1 MDQFI
6 GKKLDGRYQIE
17 SLIGVGGMANVYRA
31 KDLRTGRTVAVKIL
45 REEFM
50 QNAELVRRFKN
61 ESKAISILNHPNIV
75 KVYDVSVTD
84 RLNYIV
90 MEYIDGITLKE
101 YMKQRGG
108 SLTWKEVVHFAQQI
122 LGALEHAH
130 SQGVVHRDVKPQN
143 IMLLA
148 NGSLKMMDFGIARF
162 SREQCVTESDKAIG
176 SVHYISPEQASGAAT
191 TQTTDIYSVG
201 VIMYE
206 MLSGRLPFEGE
217 DAVKVAMRHITDRPP
232 ALHSLAPEVPM
243 ALVEITEK
251 AMAKNPVNR
260 YQSAS
265 EMIDAINQFK
275 KDPDIRFEYQYIVE
289 DSPERVIGKVVRKS
303 QNTPARRTVSQAGK
317 RTAPGQKAAAAPR
330 EQLGAASLARHKA
343 PERSTKKKKGFPL
356 VPSLLG
362 ITVACVVATVFICH
376 HIFSSS
382 SNALFSNRE
391 DVVLTDFVG
400 MTRAQVEADP
410 SYKDLKIVF
419 EEEYNANSEAG
430 YVYSQAPKAGRTV
443 KQGQKVTVKISMG
456 TQYIAVPSVISMTQT
471 DAQKTLKDSG
481 LTVSMRPT
489 YTSDQAVGTVAD
501 TDPAVGT
508 EVPSG
513 STVTIYV
520 AREKVDTTRTVPNV
534 TGVSVEDAK
543 TALQNSGLI
552 MGAQT
557 QDYSDLPA
565 GTVVEQAISPGTEV
579 RVNSAVDV
587 VVSMGPAPA
596 EETSSETTDSDE
608 GDWGTREDG
617 DYSGRPLWWFLP
629 ENERPKT

>member
-31 KDLRTGRTVAVKIL
+31 NDLRNDRVVAVKIL
-45 REEFM
+45 REEFL

-108 SLTWKEVVHFAQQI
+108 PLTWKEVVHFAQQI
-122 LGALEHAH
+122 LSALEHAH

-162 SREQCVTESDKAIG
+162 SREQSVTESDKAIG
-176 SVHYISPEQASGAAT
+176 SVHYISPEQAGGAET

-206 MLSGRLPFEGE
+206 MLSGRLPFDGE
-217 DAVKVAMRHITDRPP
+217 DAVKVAMRHITDKPP
-232 ALHSLAPEVPM
+232 ALHEIAPEVPM

-251 AMAKNPVNR
+251 AMAKNPANR
-260 YQSAS
+260 YQSAH
-265 EMIDAINQFK
+265 EMSDAIQQFK
-275 KDPDIRFEYQYIVE
+275 KDPDIRFEYKYMVE

-303 QNTPARRTVSQAGK
+303 QAAPARRTVSQAG
-317 RTAPGQKAAAAPR
+317 RRPAAPAHR
-330 EQLGAASLARHKA
+330 AEQHAAPQSAAESLARHKTG
-343 PERSTKKKKGFPL
+343 ERGKKKKGFPL
-356 VPSLLG
+356 IPALLG
-362 ITVACVVATVFICH
+362 ITLACVAATVLVCY
-376 HIFSSS
+376 HIFSGS
-382 SNALFSNRE
+382 SNALFSNRA

-410 SYKDLKIVF
+410 SYKSLKVVF
-419 EEEYNANSEAG
+419 EEEYNANSDAG
-430 YVYSQAPKAGRTV
+430 YVYSQAPRAGRTV
-443 KQGQKVTVKISMG
+443 KQGQKVTVKISLG
-456 TQYIAVPSVISMTQT
+456 TQYIAVPSVISMTQA
-471 DAQKTLKDSG
+471 DAQKTLKESG

-489 YTSDQAVGTVAD
+489 YTSGQAVGTVAD

-508 EVPSG
+508 EVASG
-513 STVTIYV
+513 TTVTIYV
-520 AREKVDTTRTVPNV
+520 AREKVETTRTVPNV
-534 TGVSVEDAK
+534 TGLSLEDAK
-543 TALQNSGLI
+543 TALQNSGLLL
-552 MGAQT
+552 GGQT
-557 QDYSDLPA
+557 EDYSDLPE
-565 GTVVEQAISPGTEV
+565 GTVVQQSISPGAEV

-587 VVSMGPAPA
+587 VLSIGPEPQ
-596 EETSSETTDSDE
+596 EETNQASSE
-608 GDWGTREDG
+608 WGTREDG
-617 DYSGRPLWWFLP
+617 DYSDRPLWWFLP
-629 ENERPKT
+629 ENERPKTE